1 MRKHIYTAI
10 YFALL
15 LTILSP
21 FTASAQES
29 AQLTLKLSRNFGYSG
44 FGADIQGTFTLRA
57 SGPQDLRRVTFLI
70 DGSTLG
76 EASQPP
82 FQVQFNTGNYSLGVH
97 TLSAVG
103 YTASGQE
110 LQSNVIQA
118 NFVTPGEGWS
128 AALKI
133 IIPLFVVILGAAFL
147 SAVIP
152 WLTGRGK
159 TSQVPPG
166 APRHYGVLGGA
177 VCPKC
182 GRSFSRHWWGL
193 NMLAGKLDRCPHC
206 GKWSVVRRATPA
218 ELSAAEAAELAAA
231 KAEQGEAPGLSEQER
246 LRRELEDSRYQDL

>member
-1 MRKHIYTAI
+1 MKKYNCAAI
-10 YFALL
+10 FLAFL
-15 LTILSP
+15 LTGLSLS
-21 FTASAQES
+21 TVAAQES

-44 FGADIQGTFTLRA
+44 FGADIQGTFTLKA
-57 SGPQDLRRVTFLI
+57 SGPEDLRRVTFLI
-70 DGSTLG
+70 DGATLG

-110 LQSNVIQA
+110 LQSNTIRA
-118 NFVTPGEGWS
+118 KFVTPGEGWS

-133 IIPLFVVILGAAFL
+133 IIPVFVVILGAALL

-159 TSQVPPG
+159 TSQVLLG
-166 APRHYGVLGGA
+166 TPRNYGMLGGA

-182 GRSFSRHWWGL
+182 GRPFSRHWWGL
-193 NMLAGKLDRCPHC
+193 NMLTGKLDRCPHC

-231 KAEQGEAPGLSEQER
+231 KAEQAETPGLSEEER
-246 LRRELEDSRYQDL
+246 LRQELEDSRYQDL